1 MSKALESRL
10 LDLHTQQPGRVVKF
24 YADTYEADVQLMCR
38 RPVPHVDGG
47 YVYEDPPIIPRV
59 QVLCL
64 GNSASWMKVELAAG
78 DLVWVM
84 SPEVSTSEFVDS
96 GQVSQ
101 PAEVVRHGLLGS
113 VCIPYLIPTQ
123 AQATAAGPIVSLA
136 GGADFVALAAK
147 VDARIGAL
155 ESWCA
160 SHTHEVA
167 AVTPGTGTATA
178 AFSSSPPTPGTST
191 AATKVKAT

>member
-38 RPVPHVDGG
+38 RPVPHAAGG

-64 GNSASWMKVELAAG
+64 GNSASWLKVDLVVG

-123 AQATAAGPIVSLA
+123 AQATASGPTVSLA
-136 GGADFVALAAK
+136 GGADYVALAGKVNDNFKAIK
-147 VDARIGAL
+147 DMFDAWTVVPQDGGAALKALTADLSFEDVDAEA
-155 ESWCA
+155 
-160 SHTHEVA
+160 
-167 AVTPGTGTATA
+167 
-178 AFSSSPPTPGTST
+178 
-191 AATKVKAT
+191 VKAT